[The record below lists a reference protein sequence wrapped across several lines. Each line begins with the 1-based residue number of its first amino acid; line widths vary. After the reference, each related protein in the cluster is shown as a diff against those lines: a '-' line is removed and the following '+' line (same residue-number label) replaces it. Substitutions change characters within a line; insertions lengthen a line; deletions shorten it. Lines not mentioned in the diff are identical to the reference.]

1 MAQKNSDGTVTLKTR
16 GSLAYAPRAG
26 SSITRSA
33 SRGPGVSG
41 PGGGDNGRFAVK
53 KGSGYTG
60 TSAYR

>member
-1 MAQKNSDGTVTLKTR
+1 MAQQNQDGTVTLKTR
-16 GSLAYAPRAG
+16 GSLAYTPAAG

-41 PGGGDNGRFAVK
+41 GSGGDNGRFTRQ
-53 KGSGYTG
+53 KGAGYTG